1 MELELERVKLTS
13 SVKTMSPSAAEQTF
27 MAKLEERD
35 REIIKLRQ
43 EVAQITDKINMVIDT
58 KDAQIRVSPLI
69 SDTQPSLCTNSSDFT
84 PLVARTAQSPAPPM
98 TRKHETSPFPPKPKA
113 AAS

>member
-1 MELELERVKLTS
+1 MEAAQACCRKMELDLERVKLTS

-35 REIIKLRQ
+35 REILKLRQ

-58 KDAQIRVSPLI
+58 KDAQIRVSTEYESHFRVFI
-69 SDTQPSLCTNSSDFT
+69 Y
-84 PLVARTAQSPAPPM
+84 
-98 TRKHETSPFPPKPKA
+98 
-113 AAS
+113 

>member
-1 MELELERVKLTS
+1 MELDLERVKLTS

-35 REIIKLRQ
+35 REILKLRQ

-58 KDAQIRVSPLI
+58 KDAQIRVSTETQLLSMTLI
-69 SDTQPSLCTNSSDFT
+69 FVFLLIINFSSRNFLA
-84 PLVARTAQSPAPPM
+84 PARPWRHGHDSV
-98 TRKHETSPFPPKPKA
+98 RLGRR
-113 AAS
+113 

>member
-13 SVKTMSPSAAEQTF
+13 SVKAMSPSAAEQTF

-58 KDAQIRVSPLI
+58 KDAQIRVSH
-69 SDTQPSLCTNSSDFT
+69 PSNF
-84 PLVARTAQSPAPPM
+84 PQHSPTILA
-98 TRKHETSPFPPKPKA
+98 TSRPWWHRQHSPRLQR
-113 AAS
+113 